1 MTRYRYNSRLFKDS
15 LEKKEHFKMYKK
27 GKLWLVAGISVF
39 TSGLSYTMLASH
51 EIHAD
56 TTATTTSSSQN
67 TATTTTAQAGGS
79 ATATATKPETA
90 TQSSSETTPTPTAT
104 TTPSEQA
111 ASSTTGTTTTG
122 TTSSS
127 TSQQTAD
134 ANQSS
139 TSTSSATTDQATNQ
153 SSSSTQTPTNN
164 AADQSQSSSST
175 TDQTTQKTTDSSS
188 SQATKTDD
196 SSTSSDVNT
205 DSSSEQTSDTQNNDQ
220 INDDSQ
226 TASSDSNQTTDQ
238 SNAFDQS
245 VTIGTSNGRTTDSST
260 TNTPIASTDAF
271 GNNTTDANTT
281 DQQNDDSTPSADTP
295 DATITNDP
303 SSQDTD
309 LNTDTAMKMLNNLST
324 QMLSATQSVVPE
336 TSANQTEDSA
346 SLTLSGPDGASVIDS
361 DGNMTIDQTK
371 ANALQGS
378 TITLS
383 FNISGNKGD
392 KFFITVPNLA
402 TWTDHSIATQTTNSD
417 GSSTVVWTI
426 DKDGSTKNETL
437 TFTYGGNYAFSYDNI
452 AKSPDT
458 GKFIPGGNG
467 TSQWAYNG
475 TVPDGVILPIT
486 YGGTNVNTQ
495 YKKVTFTNKQNFA
508 GLGIYSQLGNTVKKA
523 GQNYIYSFKYAGSN
537 DFNNMGVLTTVIDL
551 PSNFVFDPDETDYI
565 QKNSF
570 RAGIDVNTF
579 KVLDGNKLQITVG
592 GKNGFTAFSNGSVYF
607 AGHYL
612 DGTTGSQTFKI
623 DSLSS
628 AYMPGTDGK
637 APIVADNGG
646 EKQFATSGSDYN
658 SGHTYNINSEDYPNL
673 SYTDTIATKDVTNLL
688 TGSYLNSTN
697 TVIIGSTKNNVLGN
711 FTLANFGNT
720 TIDPVYTFKI
730 PDGVESTG
738 INLPLNEAGNTNWP
752 KDTTY
757 NVTVNYSDNT
767 NQTFTNLADGTT
779 VSSIAGKDV
788 QLMTTPAGAHV
799 TSYVVTQ
806 SNPIQPNDYL
816 GYFGAIGN
824 GGEAYY
830 VGSNETNDNDAMTY
844 AFTIL
849 GNVGTDP
856 SHPVTDGQKLT
867 IEMDYRDKDSNYA
880 SNGNLT
886 LTATKDASTELTL
899 GTDQDLPASLAPG
912 QIYTTT
918 IGASFANAKDNV
930 LQANLN
936 ANAYRDSQGKVVNQP
951 SDTDPNDQ
959 QGFNGNS
966 RSIFEPVIYI
976 TTPAQMKLVTD
987 SKTGLPI
994 TEDGAGWKGVQ
1005 ANPKVSSFVNKDGL
1019 TVTKL
1024 DYTGTGFDWTPIN
1037 QNMQVSFQ
1045 VDSDA
1050 VSSFVPWNSSTAT
1063 GDGNFDGVSYV
1074 DTKDFSNS
1082 GLTASNN
1089 AATKFGT
1096 SGESVAVVMVQG
1108 NQLSNAMQ
1116 TSQADLQN
1124 LYIET
1129 ADGQKITGLSAIQN
1143 YHPTS
1148 NGAALLT
1155 NNPSLAGNLYISA
1168 AQTMN
1173 LTGAIQGNQQTGTND
1188 YAVSPD
1194 SGVNKAV
1201 ANDAQKIRLRL
1212 TNNTAQESDN
1222 VAGIINLPTT
1232 STPNNGNTQGTFA
1245 LQLTGPVTEGKSAA
1259 GVSTKTL
1266 YSTSPLILSSD
1277 GNSVTLANGHTY
1289 YFDSTDKN
1297 TTTAD
1302 DLVEASAV
1310 KDWSKIVGVVT
1321 VIPKLAAHDTADV
1334 ILPVKDPTSADDAGK
1349 KVTIPTYF
1357 RAAGS
1362 FKNVYGSI
1370 VDSFETTAAIK
1381 NVDQDGNPINGFP
1394 GSTVS
1399 GLVDSTIANS
1409 APTIPGY
1416 VFVNTEGPKTISLDT
1431 SNNVVINHYQ
1441 VSKADLKSN
1450 DKVIEEATGDSA
1462 KNTGAATATGT
1473 NTITFTTTDA
1483 DLAKGGSYTVT
1494 GPDSKTY
1501 ATLADALK
1509 ANSTF
1514 DQKSDVTAPTQVF
1527 TVSYTKSNV
1536 NKGDVAVQGA
1546 TKVYD
1551 GDASTDPVT
1560 YNVKLADGINAP
1572 TAGWV
1577 ANDFD
1582 TSGIKSQDVGS
1593 YTITLSQQ
1601 GLADLQKANASKNI
1615 TMAAVTTGQFTIT
1628 KAPIT
1633 ITAPSVTKVYD
1644 GKAYQGA
1651 LTPAITGKP
1660 ANGTDIQY
1668 TTTDISKDTDVGNY
1682 PINITATDADNPN
1695 YQITVK
1701 AGALTITPKDQTDA
1715 IVQNATKTYDVDAS
1729 TDPTTYNVVLANG
1742 VKAPT
1747 WAADDFDT
1755 SGITSQNAGTYNVT
1769 LSAAG
1774 LKKLQDTNP
1783 NYKITNA
1790 NVIGGTFTITP
1801 AQVTVNAP
1809 YLTKIYDGKAYSG
1822 DVKATV
1828 AGQPAKGDAVKY
1840 TLGDL
1845 SKDIDAGTYDVGVTA
1860 NAKDNPNYVVT
1871 VNPGK
1876 LFITPKG
1883 TYTPVIVQGTQ
1894 KVYDNDATTDP
1905 ATYGVELPDGITAP
1919 KWSADDFNTTGI
1931 TSQNAGSYSVTL
1943 SDKGIADLQAANP
1956 NYHLASISAGIFTIT
1971 KAPITITVPSVTK
1984 DYDGKPY
1991 SDKINVDVSGK
2002 PAKGDDVNYQLN
2014 DLSNDTEPGTYDIDA
2029 TANNNPNYNVTVK
2042 NGKLIIND
2050 KGATDN
2056 YTLTVNYVD
2065 GDDNNKTIST
2075 STSTL
2080 KDGADYST
2088 DAKVID
2094 GYYLKTTPSNAKG
2107 TIDKSNVTVTY
2118 VYGENGK
2125 YIITPPDGG
2134 NPTDVVYPND
2144 PKDPSKV
2151 VTPDKGI
2158 VPDKPGYTPVDPDGN
2173 PLKPVDP
2180 NDPSQG
2186 YLPPTVPSNPG
2197 QDTNINYK
2205 KNNNPDTDTYTV
2217 TANYVDQNGN
2227 KLADPVVTQN
2237 VKTGDKYSSTAKVVT
2252 GYYLTTMPSN
2262 ADGTVAKGDVTINYV
2277 YSKLGDY
2284 IITPPDGSKTTN
2296 IVYPNDPKDPTKADT
2311 PTTGIVPNKPGYTPV
2326 DNDGNALKPVDPND
2340 PTKGY
2345 LPPTVP
2351 SNPGTD
2357 TPIYYH
2363 KDGTADTY
2371 HVLVNYVDKNGNSV
2385 ADSTT
2390 DPKAYAKGDQYK
2402 TSAKI
2407 VFGYHLVTTPSNASG
2422 TIDASGVTVNYIYAK
2437 NGDYIITPPDGGKA
2451 TNVIYPN
2458 DPTDPSKADT
2468 PTSGIVP
2475 NQPGYTPVDPD
2486 GNPLK
2491 PVDPD
2496 DPTKGYLPPTV
2507 PNDPSQD
2514 TPISYK
2520 KNNTPSTDT
2529 YTVTAN
2535 YVDQNGKQIADP
2547 AVVAKNAKDGDKYT
2561 STAKVIDGYY
2571 LTATPSNAS
2580 GTVAKG
2586 DVTINYVYNKIGSYI
2601 ITPPDGG
2608 KTTNIVY
2615 PNDPKDPTK
2624 VDTPTSGIVPNKPGY
2639 TPVDGNGNDLKP
2651 VDPNDPSKGYLPP
2664 TVPSNPS
2671 QDTPI
2676 YYHKDGTADTYHVTV
2691 NYLDQAGNQIA
2702 GSTTDSKDY
2711 SVGDAYSTTPKVVD
2725 GYHLTNTPVNASG
2738 KMVKGGEVV
2747 NYIYAKNGSYI
2758 VTPPDGGKPT
2768 DIIYPNDPNDPK
2780 KADTPTDGVIP
2791 NVPGYHP
2798 TDDHG
2803 NPLTPVDP
2811 NDHSK
2816 GYLPPAVPDNP
2827 SDDTPIKYVP
2837 DTPATTNDNLT
2848 VNYVDESGNKVA
2860 GSLVQSYKDG
2870 ASYSTSAKVISGYY
2884 LINTPSNAS
2893 GTIVKG
2899 GNSVTYIYRAIGK
2912 YVITPPAGKG
2922 NITNVVYP
2930 NDPTN
2935 PREITTPNYGVVPYI
2950 PGYTPVDSKGN
2961 NLTPVDPN
2969 DLSKGYLPPAAP
2981 TAQPDLNT
2989 YITYKNTGSNNGGGS
3004 NNNGGGSNNNGGN
3017 SNNNGGSSNNGGG
3030 SSNNNGG
3037 TTPNG
3042 GNAGGNT
3049 TPSSNNNG
3057 GTSGKTTTGGDKVT
3071 KLTPTKGKTS
3081 GIVPTALTN
3090 RGNGTPTAS
3099 NTGYN
3104 GYNGGGA
3111 VAGGSSNGG
3120 QMTNQATTGNGGG
3133 QSAGTAGT
3141 TQAAAGQTNA
3151 NNGIQY
3157 PSSRLPQT
3165 GDAENKGTVI
3175 LGVIG
3180 MLSTLGLAALRRKK
3194 REQD

>member
-1 MTRYRYNSRLFKDS
+1 
-15 LEKKEHFKMYKK
+15 
-27 GKLWLVAGISVF
+27 
-39 TSGLSYTMLASH
+39 
-51 EIHAD
+51 
-56 TTATTTSSSQN
+56 
-67 TATTTTAQAGGS
+67 
-79 ATATATKPETA
+79 
-90 TQSSSETTPTPTAT
+90 
-104 TTPSEQA
+104 
-111 ASSTTGTTTTG
+111 
-122 TTSSS
+122 
-127 TSQQTAD
+127 
-134 ANQSS
+134 
-139 TSTSSATTDQATNQ
+139 
-153 SSSSTQTPTNN
+153 
-164 AADQSQSSSST
+164 
-175 TDQTTQKTTDSSS
+175 
-188 SQATKTDD
+188 
-196 SSTSSDVNT
+196 
-205 DSSSEQTSDTQNNDQ
+205 
-220 INDDSQ
+220 
-226 TASSDSNQTTDQ
+226 
-238 SNAFDQS
+238 
-245 VTIGTSNGRTTDSST
+245 
-260 TNTPIASTDAF
+260 
-271 GNNTTDANTT
+271 
-281 DQQNDDSTPSADTP
+281 
-295 DATITNDP
+295 
-303 SSQDTD
+303 
-309 LNTDTAMKMLNNLST
+309 
-324 QMLSATQSVVPE
+324 
-336 TSANQTEDSA
+336 
-346 SLTLSGPDGASVIDS
+346 
-361 DGNMTIDQTK
+361 
-371 ANALQGS
+371 
-378 TITLS
+378 
-383 FNISGNKGD
+383 
-392 KFFITVPNLA
+392 
-402 TWTDHSIATQTTNSD
+402 
-417 GSSTVVWTI
+417 
-426 DKDGSTKNETL
+426 
-437 TFTYGGNYAFSYDNI
+437 
-452 AKSPDT
+452 
-458 GKFIPGGNG
+458 
-467 TSQWAYNG
+467 
-475 TVPDGVILPIT
+475 
-486 YGGTNVNTQ
+486 
-495 YKKVTFTNKQNFA
+495 
-508 GLGIYSQLGNTVKKA
+508 
-523 GQNYIYSFKYAGSN
+523 
-537 DFNNMGVLTTVIDL
+537 
-551 PSNFVFDPDETDYI
+551 
-565 QKNSF
+565 
-570 RAGIDVNTF
+570 
-579 KVLDGNKLQITVG
+579 
-592 GKNGFTAFSNGSVYF
+592 
-607 AGHYL
+607 
-612 DGTTGSQTFKI
+612 
-623 DSLSS
+623 
-628 AYMPGTDGK
+628 
-637 APIVADNGG
+637 
-646 EKQFATSGSDYN
+646 
-658 SGHTYNINSEDYPNL
+658 
-673 SYTDTIATKDVTNLL
+673 
-688 TGSYLNSTN
+688 
-697 TVIIGSTKNNVLGN
+697 
-711 FTLANFGNT
+711 
-720 TIDPVYTFKI
+720 
-730 PDGVESTG
+730 
-738 INLPLNEAGNTNWP
+738 
-752 KDTTY
+752 
-757 NVTVNYSDNT
+757 
-767 NQTFTNLADGTT
+767 
-779 VSSIAGKDV
+779 
-788 QLMTTPAGAHV
+788 
-799 TSYVVTQ
+799 
-806 SNPIQPNDYL
+806 
-816 GYFGAIGN
+816 
-824 GGEAYY
+824 
-830 VGSNETNDNDAMTY
+830 
-844 AFTIL
+844 
-849 GNVGTDP
+849 
-856 SHPVTDGQKLT
+856 
-867 IEMDYRDKDSNYA
+867 
-880 SNGNLT
+880 
-886 LTATKDASTELTL
+886 
-899 GTDQDLPASLAPG
+899 
-912 QIYTTT
+912 
-918 IGASFANAKDNV
+918 
-930 LQANLN
+930 
-936 ANAYRDSQGKVVNQP
+936 
-951 SDTDPNDQ
+951 
-959 QGFNGNS
+959 
-966 RSIFEPVIYI
+966 
-976 TTPAQMKLVTD
+976 MKLVTD

-1050 VSSFVPWNSSTAT
+1050 VSSFVPWNSSTAREA
-1063 GDGNFDGVSYV
+1063 GNFDGVSYV

-1514 DQKSDVTAPTQVF
+1514 DQKSDATAPTQVF

-1715 IVQNATKTYDVDAS
+1715 IVQNATKTYDGDAS

-2180 NDPSQG
+2180 D
-2186 YLPPTVPSNPG
+2186 
-2197 QDTNINYK
+2197 
-2205 KNNNPDTDTYTV
+2205 
-2217 TANYVDQNGN
+2217 
-2227 KLADPVVTQN
+2227 
-2237 VKTGDKYSSTAKVVT
+2237 
-2252 GYYLTTMPSN
+2252 
-2262 ADGTVAKGDVTINYV
+2262 
-2277 YSKLGDY
+2277 
-2284 IITPPDGSKTTN
+2284 
-2296 IVYPNDPKDPTKADT
+2296 
-2311 PTTGIVPNKPGYTPV
+2311 
-2326 DNDGNALKPVDPND
+2326 D

-2407 VFGYHLVTTPSNASG
+2407 VSGYHLVTTPSNASG